1 MLPQSIRFN
10 GNIVATNNPEAD
22 MTEQAYSQLSTAQ
35 KNDGTTRFMT
45 DEVDDE
51 WNVLMHCI
59 DLIGSESRLEPY
71 GQTVIGAIVSLYD
84 RINDISLVV
93 DAANYSLQAVY
104 NDDATPSYN
113 IPPINSYNTQE
124 EQIDAIAELLG
135 DEQDLIATG
144 NTTIIGAIVDLNTR
158 LNAFTLSW
166 NEELETLGLT
176 LNN

>member
-1 MLPQSIRFN
+1 MLPTTLRFN
-10 GNIVATNNPEAD
+10 GNIVGTVNPEAD
-22 MTEQAYSQLSTAQ
+22 ITEAAYAALTPTQQ
-35 KNDGTTRFMT
+35 NDGTTRFMT

-113 IPPINSYNTQE
+113 IPPINSYATQE
-124 EQIDAIAELLG
+124 EQIDAIAALLG